1 MLRPAIAAFALM
13 LLMGAWFSTGIQL
26 PVYDLQKALVA
37 EILKAVFFHITP
49 LSSLLGE
56 GLILKG
62 GSYVL
67 SSNHG
72 ILPILS
78 LFLAGLLAGALSR
91 SVQQALM
98 AAITSAIFLFLLAI
112 FLLLGFLPSLP
123 GPENMKWQVDSV
135 FAAIFGDRPLD
146 LPTLIAVT
154 ALSSIPTGKLME
166 WLLAERVEEEPL
178 FSWRRRSTVEAG

>member
-56 GLILKG
+56 GLILEG

-78 LFLAGLLAGALSR
+78 LSLAGLLAGALSR

-98 AAITSAIFLFLLAI
+98 AAITSAIFLLLLAI
-112 FLLLGFLPSLP
+112 FLLLGFLPPLP
-123 GPENMKWQVDSV
+123 GPENMKWQVDNV

-154 ALSSIPTGKLME
+154 ALSSLPTGKLME